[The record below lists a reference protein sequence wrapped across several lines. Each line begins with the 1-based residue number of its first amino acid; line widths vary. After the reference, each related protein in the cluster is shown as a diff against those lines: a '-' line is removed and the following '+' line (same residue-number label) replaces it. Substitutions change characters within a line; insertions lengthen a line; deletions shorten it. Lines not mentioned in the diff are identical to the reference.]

1 MNQDDMQ
8 DNPVRTLRN
17 RPHSRVA
24 SVSTG
29 LVATAACVVSPYVT
43 LRLFHPDG
51 AAILERMKTEQLVD
65 LQISQLEPLLLSIST
80 LWYLL
85 VCRKVSSRL
94 LWGSIVVTLHMFVAF
109 WLVAIR
115 GE

>member
-1 MNQDDMQ
+1 MNQNDMQ
-8 DNPVRTLRN
+8 VSPVRTLRN

-24 SVSTG
+24 SVNSV
-29 LVATAACVVSPYVT
+29 LVAAAACVVSPYFT
-43 LRLFHPDG
+43 LRFFHPDG
-51 AAILERMKTEQLVD
+51 AAILEGMKTEQLVD

-85 VCRKVSSRL
+85 ACRKVSSRF
-94 LWGSIVVTLHMFVAF
+94 LWVSIVVTLHMFVAF

-115 GE
+115 GK